1 MLNKSCIEFVNAL
14 ASKEPVPGGGGASAL
29 VGAIGVAL
37 GSMVGNLTTGKKKY
51 ADVEEDIQR
60 LLKQSAALTNKLND
74 LVKADADAFEPLS
87 IAYGLPKETEED
99 RNYKEKVLQEALIE
113 ATNVPMQIAE
123 CALEGIKL
131 LDEYAQKGSRLVISD
146 AGVGV
151 IFCKAALQGAKLNIL
166 INLKLLKDEAF
177 KSNISQRLEEI
188 ELEGVVLADKVYR
201 YVEELLCC

>member
-1 MLNKSCIEFVNAL
+1 MLNKSCTEFINAL

-29 VGAIGVAL
+29 VGSIGVAL
-37 GSMVGNLTTGKKKY
+37 GSMVGNLTAGKKKY
-51 ADVEEDIQR
+51 ADVEEDIQQ
-60 LLKQSAALTNKLND
+60 LLKQSSELTNKLNG
-74 LVKADADAFEPLS
+74 LVKADEDAFKPLAA
-87 IAYGLPKETEED
+87 AYGLPRETEEEKNHKD
-99 RNYKEKVLQEALIE
+99 KVLQEALIE

-131 LDEYAQKGSRLVISD
+131 LDEYAQKGNRLVISD

-151 IFCKAALQGAKLNIL
+151 IFCKAALQGAKLNVL

-177 KSNISQRLEEI
+177 KARISKRLQAV
-188 ELEGVVLADKVYR
+188 ELEGMALADKVYR